1 MAGKETLFITLE
13 GGEGCGKS
21 TQAEALYRR
30 LRGKNLPVMLIHE
43 PGGTALGEEIG
54 KRLKWKKGNI
64 APQAELLLFAASRA
78 QLVAEV
84 IQPSLKEGK
93 IVICDRFSH
102 STTAY
107 QGYGRRLNPSAVKT
121 INRLATQNVTPDLII
136 LLDLPPQEGLARRGK
151 RLDRFESEALSF
163 HRRVREG
170 YRQMAA
176 EEPDRWLV
184 IDAALPRRE
193 ISQIIWKRVKE
204 LLIQK
209 ECL

>member
-1 MAGKETLFITLE
+1 LTGKGTLFITLE

-54 KRLKWKKGNI
+54 KRLKWKRENI
-64 APQAELLLFAASRA
+64 TPQAELLLFAASRA

-84 IQPSLKEGK
+84 IQPALKEGK

-107 QGYGRRLNPSAVKT
+107 QGYGRRLNPAAVKT
-121 INRLATQNVTPDLII
+121 INRLAAQKVTPDLII
-136 LLDLPPQEGLARRGK
+136 LLDLPPEEGLARRGK
-151 RLDRFESEALSF
+151 VLDRFESEALSF

-170 YRQMAA
+170 YRKMAA
-176 EEPDRWLV
+176 EEPDRWLM
-184 IDAALPRRE
+184 IDAALPRRK
-193 ISQIIWKRVKE
+193 ISQIIGKRVNE

-209 ECL
+209 GYL

>member
-1 MAGKETLFITLE
+1 LFITLE

-30 LRGKNLPVMLIHE
+30 LRGKNLPVMLLHE

-54 KRLKWKKGNI
+54 KRLKGKRENI
-64 APQAELLLFAASRA
+64 TPQAELLLFAASRA

-84 IQPSLKEGK
+84 IQPALKEGK

-107 QGYGRRLNPSAVKT
+107 QGYGRRLNLAAVKT
-121 INRLATQNVTPDLII
+121 INRLAAQKVTPDLII
-136 LLDLPPQEGLARRGK
+136 LLDLSPEEGLARRGK
-151 RLDRFESEALSF
+151 QLDRLESEALSF
-163 HRRVREG
+163 HRRVRKG

-184 IDAALPRRE
+184 IDAALPQGK
-193 ISQIIWKRVKE
+193 ISQIIGKRVKE

-209 ECL
+209 GYL

>member
-1 MAGKETLFITLE
+1 MFITLE

-21 TQAEALYRR
+21 TQAKVLYRR

-54 KRLKWKKGNI
+54 KRLKGKRENI

-84 IQPSLKEGK
+84 IQPALKEGK
-93 IVICDRFSH
+93 LVVGDRFIH
-102 STTAY
+102 STIAY
-107 QGYGRRLNPSAVKT
+107 QGYGRRLNPAAVKT
-121 INRLATQNVTPDLII
+121 INRLAAQKVTPDLTI

-170 YRQMAA
+170 YRQMAK

-209 ECL
+209 GEL

>member
-1 MAGKETLFITLE
+1 MFITLE

-21 TQAEALYRR
+21 TQAEALYQR

-54 KRLKWKKGNI
+54 KRLKGKRENI
-64 APQAELLLFAASRA
+64 APQAELLLFTASRA
-78 QLVAEV
+78 LLVAEV
-84 IQPSLKEGK
+84 IQPALKEGK
-93 IVICDRFSH
+93 LVISDRFSH

-107 QGYGRRLNPSAVKT
+107 QGYGRRLNPAVVKT

-136 LLDLPPQEGLARRGK
+136 LLDLPPEEGLARRGK
-151 RLDRFESEALSF
+151 RLDRFESEVLSF

-184 IDAALPRRE
+184 IDATLPRRK

-209 ECL
+209 GEL